1 MLGQLLTDP
10 RVTRDNARAVLRAY
24 EHVRMPRAQDVQRIS
39 RHSGDVYEFASD
51 AGDDRKKLA
60 AYLERFM
67 DPVRWVELRR

>member
-10 RVTRDNARAVLRAY
+10 RVTRENARAVLHAY

-60 AYLERFM
+60 QYLERFM
-67 DPVRWVELRR
+67 DPVRRAALPR